1 MKLSTLFVLFVRS
14 FPTLEHS
21 ERIFD
26 FELKQFF
33 PTSMLIIMIMMMK
46 ETGKRCGRVA
56 VETGNP
62 FNLIYE
68 ALKKALTTRM
78 IELEAHEEAT

>member
-1 MKLSTLFVLFVRS
+1 
-14 FPTLEHS
+14 
-21 ERIFD
+21 
-26 FELKQFF
+26 
-33 PTSMLIIMIMMMK
+33 MMK